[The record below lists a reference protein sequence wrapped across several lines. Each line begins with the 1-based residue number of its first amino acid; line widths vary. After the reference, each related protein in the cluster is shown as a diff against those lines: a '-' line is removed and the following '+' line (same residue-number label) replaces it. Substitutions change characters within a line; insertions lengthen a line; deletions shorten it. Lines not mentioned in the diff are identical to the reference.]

1 MKLFILAIFVSAM
14 FGLLFADQ
22 WQLYKKRFGKKFK
35 NFKDEQ
41 IRQVDSRINERGHKF
56 ITAYLLKIRR
66 LQENIGINQSSE

>member
-14 FGLLFADQ
+14 FGLMFADQ

-41 IRQVDSRINERGHKF
+41 IRQVDSRINERGHNF
-56 ITAYLLKIRR
+56 ITAY
-66 LQENIGINQSSE
+66 